1 MRVLITGGDGQLGH
15 SLRRETAD
23 LSWSVTVCNRTELDI
38 TDAARVDAAVAELQP
53 QLVINAAAYTAVDRA
68 ESEREAAFAVNAHGA
83 GHLAQ
88 AAAAVGAAC
97 FHVSTDYVFSGESD
111 TAYRETDAPAP
122 CGVYGE
128 SKLAGEV
135 AVAEANPHH
144 LILRTAWVFSEQGAN
159 FVKAML
165 RLGQARDELG
175 VVDDQV
181 GGPTYAG
188 DIARTLITLAH
199 RVHADDAKDTLAAFP
214 WGTYHYCGLPYVSWH
229 GFATAIFERVAARG
243 LFDVPTVRSITT
255 AEYPTAARRPANSR
269 LDTHELTQ
277 AFGIQPGDWAAALD
291 PIDRF
296 LVARS

>member
-23 LSWSVTVCNRTELDI
+23 LAWSVTVCNRTELDI

-111 TAYRETDAPAP
+111 TAYRETDAPSP

-128 SKLAGEV
+128 SKLAQGIRGKTRGTIQLKSRCQLPSVNIIEAKLDV
-135 AVAEANPHH
+135 A
-144 LILRTAWVFSEQGAN
+144 G
-159 FVKAML
+159 
-165 RLGQARDELG
+165 
-175 VVDDQV
+175 
-181 GGPTYAG
+181 
-188 DIARTLITLAH
+188 
-199 RVHADDAKDTLAAFP
+199 
-214 WGTYHYCGLPYVSWH
+214 
-229 GFATAIFERVAARG
+229 
-243 LFDVPTVRSITT
+243 
-255 AEYPTAARRPANSR
+255 
-269 LDTHELTQ
+269 
-277 AFGIQPGDWAAALD
+277 
-291 PIDRF
+291 
-296 LVARS
+296 